1 MSGHRDSG
9 FISASCEQVFD
20 LVADVERYP
29 EFLPLWRWARVA
41 QQEHERTYVTE
52 QEIGLGPIRERFVTR
67 TTLSRPS
74 AIQVTSDDTLFQ
86 AFHIHWEF
94 TPMRSGC
101 RASIVLRW
109 EMRSRPLQRAID
121 LLLPGVARSMVDAF
135 RNRAGQELRQRAE
148 G

>member
-1 MSGHRDSG
+1 MTGHRDTG

-29 EFLPLWRWARVA
+29 EFLPLWRWARIA
-41 QQEHERTYVTE
+41 RKEEQREYVTE

-67 TTLSRPS
+67 TMLARPTN
-74 AIQVTSDDTLFQ
+74 IQVTSDDELFR

-94 TPMRSGC
+94 VPMRSGC

-109 EMRSRPLQRAID
+109 EMRSRALQRAID

-135 RNRAGQELRQRAE
+135 RARADRELE
-148 G
+148 